1 MKKKNLKRLAVLA
14 GFVGIILL
22 VRYLNVGQY
31 INLAAVRHNLDTLEL
46 FVANNF
52 SVAILG
58 FIGLYILFMTFSIPV
73 SAVMTLTGGF
83 LFGTVVGA
91 LASNIGAT
99 LGSVVSF
106 LIVRYA
112 LGAAMRERHSRRL
125 EAFNREFDRH
135 GYLYLL
141 TIRLVVL
148 FPPAVGNI
156 LAGLANVS
164 LVTFLWTSSLG
175 MLPGSFVFAFT
186 GQQLRTIRS
195 VRDVF
200 SGKVLLAAALLA
212 LLSLIPMIFRV
223 ARSRSK
229 KS

>member
-14 GFVGIILL
+14 GFIGIILL
-22 VRYLNVGQY
+22 VRYLNIVQY
-31 INLAAVRHNLDTLEL
+31 INLATIRHNLDKLEL
-46 FVANNF
+46 FVAGHF

-58 FIGLYILFMTFSIPV
+58 FIGLYIFFMTFSIPV
-73 SAVMTLTGGF
+73 SALMTLTGGF

-148 FPPAVGNI
+148 FPPAVGNV

-186 GQQLRTIRS
+186 GQQLRTISS
-195 VRDVF
+195 VRDIF
-200 SGKVLLAAALLA
+200 SGNVLLAAALLA
-212 LLSLIPMIFRV
+212 LLSFIPMIFRV